1 MSQTPD
7 FILGD
12 EFAKVLTET
21 TMSLVCVLDQYGR
34 ILFFNDACERVT
46 GFDRDEVIGGDAR
59 DFVIPPEE
67 AEAFSEVLDY
77 VWTTGLSSPQ
87 VGHWLAK
94 DGERKL
100 IAWSNRLMPSE
111 DGGGTALLVTTG
123 IDLSASTPTGRDDA
137 FEGDPEAKLAE
148 VSRLAQEQRALRRV
162 ATLVASEASPER
174 VFTAVSEECAR
185 VLEVNASAIFRF
197 EGDDTATIVGR
208 HSRVGA
214 GDVFNLGMRLPATE
228 DTGIGQVLRTGV
240 PARIHDY
247 SERPGE
253 IADNMRRMS
262 YRSSVSAP
270 IIVAGIMWG
279 AVGIAS
285 AEPLPVD
292 TEGRLGAFC
301 ELVSLAVAS
310 AQAREDL
317 SASRARLVKAGDEQR
332 RKLERNLHDG
342 AQQRLVSLAL
352 TIRLARRQL
361 ESKPDAV
368 AASLEGAA
376 KELDLALEEL
386 RELARGLH
394 PAALTEQ
401 GLGPALAGVAKR
413 LAIDVDVNA
422 PSDRLPENI
431 EATAYYI
438 VSEALTNVAKHAQAT
453 KAKVDMSM
461 TENVL
466 KFEIT
471 DDGRGGADPSA
482 GSGILGLRDRAEAVG
497 GTLFV
502 ISPPGKGTVVTAQ
515 LPLSGA

>member
-1 MSQTPD
+1 MSQTPE
-7 FILGD
+7 FTLGD

-21 TMSLVCVLDQYGR
+21 TMSLVCVLDQDAR

-46 GFDRDEVIGGDAR
+46 GFSRGEVVGCDAR

-67 AEAFSEVLDY
+67 AEAFSEVLEY
-77 VWTTGLSSPQ
+77 IWNTGLSSPQ
-87 VGHWLAK
+87 VGHWLTK
-94 DGERKL
+94 GGQRKL

-111 DGGGTALLVTTG
+111 NGGPALLVTAG
-123 IDLSASTPTGRDDA
+123 IDLSASTPSGTDEGA
-137 FEGDPEAKLAE
+137 FEGDAEAKLAE
-148 VSRLAQEQRALRRV
+148 VGRLAQEQRALRRV

-174 VFTAVSEECAR
+174 VFTAVSEEAAR
-185 VLEVNASAIFRF
+185 VLEVNASAVFRF

-208 HSRVGA
+208 HSREGA
-214 GDVFNLGMRLPATE
+214 GDAFTLGMRLPAGE
-228 DTGIGQVLRTGV
+228 DSGIGRVLRTMA

-247 SERPGE
+247 TNKTGE
-253 IADNMRRMS
+253 IADNMRLMS

-270 IIVAGIMWG
+270 IVVAGIIWG

-285 AEPLPVD
+285 AEPLPAD
-292 TEGRLGAFC
+292 TEARLGAFC

-352 TIRLARRQL
+352 TIRLARRQI
-361 ESKPDAV
+361 ESDSQAA
-368 AASLEGAA
+368 AASLERAA
-376 KELDLALEEL
+376 NELDLALAEL

-401 GLGPALAGVAKR
+401 GLGPALAGVVKR
-413 LAIDVDVNA
+413 LPIDVDLRTI
-422 PSDRLPENI
+422 DERLPENI

-438 VSEALTNVAKHAQAT
+438 VSEALTNVVKHAQAT
-453 KAKVDMSM
+453 KAKVDM
-461 TENVL
+461 TL
-466 KFEIT
+466 TGDALRFEIT
-471 DDGRGGADPSA
+471 DDGRGGADPSG

>member
-1 MSQTPD
+1 MSRTPD

-12 EFAKVLTET
+12 KFAKVLTET
-21 TMSLVCVLDQYGR
+21 TMSLVCVLDQDAR

-46 GFDRDEVIGGDAR
+46 GFSRGEVVGCDAR
-59 DFVIPPEE
+59 DYVIPPEE
-67 AEAFSEVLDY
+67 AETFKEVLDY
-77 VWTTGLSSPQ
+77 IWKTGLSSPQ
-87 VGHWLAK
+87 VGHWLTK
-94 DGERKL
+94 DGKRKL

-111 DGGGTALLVTTG
+111 NGRPALLVTSG
-123 IDLSASTPTGRDDA
+123 IDLSAPDGGD
-137 FEGDPEAKLAE
+137 EGALEGGPEAKLAE
-148 VSRLAQEQRALRRV
+148 VGRLAQEQRALRRV

-174 VFTAVSEECAR
+174 VFAAVSEEAAR
-185 VLEVNASAIFRF
+185 VLEVNASAVFRY

-208 HSRVGA
+208 HSRA
-214 GDVFNLGMRLPATE
+214 ETADDVFQLGMRLPAGE
-228 DTGIGQVLRTGV
+228 DTGIGQVLMTGA
-240 PARIHDY
+240 PARVHDY
-247 SERPGE
+247 TERPGE
-253 IADNMRRMS
+253 IADNMRRMR

-270 IIVAGIMWG
+270 IVVAGILWG

-292 TEGRLGAFC
+292 TEARLGAFC

-310 AQAREDL
+310 AQARADL

-361 ESKPDAV
+361 EMKPEAV

-376 KELDLALEEL
+376 NELDLALEEL

-401 GLGPALAGVAKR
+401 GLGPALANLAKR
-413 LAIDVDVNA
+413 LPIEVDLSA
-422 PSDRLPENI
+422 PDERLPENI

-438 VSEALTNVAKHAQAT
+438 VSEALTNVVKHAQAR
-453 KAKVDMSM
+453 KAKVDM
-461 TENVL
+461 TLAGEVL

-471 DDGRGGADPSA
+471 DDGRGGADPFA

-515 LPLSGA
+515 LPLKNA

>member
-1 MSQTPD
+1 MSLTPD

-21 TMSLVCVLDQYGR
+21 TMSLVCVLDQDAR

-46 GFDRDEVIGGDAR
+46 GFSRGEVVGCDAR
-59 DFVIPPEE
+59 EFVIPPEE
-67 AEAFSEVLDY
+67 AETFKEVLDY
-77 VWTTGLSSPQ
+77 IWKTGLSSPQ
-87 VGHWLAK
+87 VGHWLTK
-94 DGERKL
+94 DGKRKL

-111 DGGGTALLVTTG
+111 NGGPALLVTSG
-123 IDLSASTPTGRDDA
+123 IDLSAPDSGD
-137 FEGDPEAKLAE
+137 EGALEDGPNAKLAE
-148 VSRLAQEQRALRRV
+148 VGRLAQEQRALRRV

-174 VFTAVSEECAR
+174 VFTAVSEEAAR
-185 VLEVNASAIFRF
+185 VLEVNASAVFRY

-208 HSRVGA
+208 YSRA
-214 GDVFNLGMRLPATE
+214 ETAHDVFQLGMRLPATE
-228 DTGIGQVLRTGV
+228 DTGIGQVLRTGA
-240 PARIHDY
+240 PARVHDY

-253 IADNMRRMS
+253 IADNMRLMS

-270 IIVAGIMWG
+270 IVVAGILWG

-292 TEGRLGAFC
+292 TEARLGAFC

-310 AQAREDL
+310 AQARADL

-352 TIRLARRQL
+352 TIRLARRLL
-361 ESKPDAV
+361 ETKPEAV

-394 PAALTEQ
+394 PAALSEQ
-401 GLGPALAGVAKR
+401 GLGPALTNLAKR
-413 LAIDVDVNA
+413 LPIEVDVKA
-422 PSDRLPENI
+422 TVERLPENI

-438 VSEALTNVAKHAQAT
+438 VSEALTNVVKHAQAT
-453 KAKVDMSM
+453 TVKVDM
-461 TENVL
+461 TLADDVL
-466 KFEIT
+466 RFEIT
-471 DDGRGGADPSA
+471 DDGRGGADPFA
-482 GSGILGLRDRAEAVG
+482 GTGILGLRDRAEAVG

-502 ISPPGKGTVVTAQ
+502 ISPPGKGTIVTAQ
-515 LPLSGA
+515 IPLKSA